1 MNTDTTTMI
10 SRVNQLWAFQS
21 DELTKQ
27 MQFAA
32 QKTVREHAARG
43 LLHSG
48 NLISSLASI
57 QQNNFPKAVGNAW
70 EALRE
75 THQAMGGDT
84 TPETRLAMQCWMTE
98 IIGKHQVSAA
108 TQIKQHI
115 AQYAAHLLN
124 RQMLQVDDTETV
136 ANALRSRFEA
146 IIDNHLDQIMNN
158 PATGASVTINA
169 QTIGAVLTGDRALAH
184 ITQNIEATTEMR
196 ELLAM
201 MREVLKRD
209 SALSLQQRTDLVDIA
224 DDASAELD
232 KPNPNE
238 TKLMTLFTLLT
249 QSVQTLPAALPAYQA
264 AKALLATCGIN
275 L

>member
-1 MNTDTTTMI
+1 MI
-10 SRVNQLWAFQS
+10 SRVNRLWVFQS

-27 MQFAA
+27 MQLAA

-48 NLISSLASI
+48 NLILSLASI
-57 QQNNFPKAVGNAW
+57 QQDNFPKAVGNAW
-70 EALRE
+70 EALKE
-75 THQAMGGDT
+75 THHAMGGDAA
-84 TPETRLAMQCWMTE
+84 PETRLAMQSWMTE
-98 IIGKHQVSAA
+98 MIGKFQVSAA
-108 TQIKQHI
+108 IQIKQYI
-115 AQYAAHLLN
+115 AQYAAHLPN
-124 RQMLQVDDTETV
+124 KQMLQVDDTETV
-136 ANALRSRFEA
+136 ANSLRSRFQA

-158 PATGASVTINA
+158 PVTSASVTINA
-169 QTIGAVLTGDRALAH
+169 QTIGAVLTGDRAVAH
-184 ITQNIEATTEMR
+184 VTQNIETVKEMR

-201 MREVLKRD
+201 MREVLKQD
-209 SALSLQQRTDLVDIA
+209 SALSLQQRTDLVGIA

-238 TKLMTLFTLLT
+238 TKLMTLFSLLT